1 MSEAQNIEAK
11 PPSYLTAVFLG
22 SSAFVFLNFGLPI
35 RADDLG
41 ISAFGI
47 GGMYAVF
54 TGTMLLV
61 RPLVGYCLDRFGRR
75 WFFTVAFVFY
85 SAAMSVLALSETLA
99 DFYVARFL
107 QGIGASLMW
116 VSARTIIADLN
127 DAAVRGVA
135 MGRLTSTSVQGS
147 MLGAVYGFT
156 LLGMMPMPAA
166 WFWAFAGYAL
176 AALFG
181 LVWAFLFMRETR
193 VAVNASS
200 KVRMPWSAD
209 LRRVLVVVFLSAFA
223 SALIEPIYLIFLKN
237 KFELGLHMLAF
248 AFLPAGLVFAVLPR
262 YAGQWSDRWGRAP
275 IIATGIAFAGL
286 VSIAL
291 PYWPSLVFV
300 AASYIFFAVG
310 WAMASPAE
318 DALVADL
325 APDEARGTVIGAKEG
340 AAGLGAALGP
350 LLGGYVYDQWAP
362 ELAFAMNGCLLLV
375 TAVLAYLWF
384 GQRAQPAGAT
394 RR

>member
-1 MSEAQNIEAK
+1 MSEAQKTQART
-11 PPSYLTAVFLG
+11 PSYLTAVFLG
-22 SSAFVFLNFGLPI
+22 STAFVFLNFGLPI

-61 RPLVGYCLDRFGRR
+61 RPVVGYCLDRFGRR
-75 WFFTVAFVFY
+75 WFFTAAFIFY
-85 SAAMSVLALSETLA
+85 CAAMSVLAMSETLT

-107 QGIGASLMW
+107 QGLGASLMW

-127 DAAVRGVA
+127 DAAMRGVA

-156 LLGMMPMPAA
+156 LLGMLPMSAA
-166 WFWAFAGYAL
+166 WFWAFAGYAA

-181 LVWAFLFMRETR
+181 LAWALFFMRETR
-193 VAVNASS
+193 ATTTHTGR
-200 KVRMPWSAD
+200 VRIPWSAD
-209 LRRVLVVVFLSAFA
+209 LRRVLIVVFLSAFA

-237 KFELGLHMLAF
+237 KFSLGMHMLAF

-262 YAGQWSDRWGRAP
+262 YAGQWSDRWGRGP
-275 IIATGIAFAGL
+275 VIATGIAFAGL

-291 PYWPSLVFV
+291 PYWPSLLFV
-300 AASYIFFAVG
+300 AVSYILFAVG

-325 APDEARGTVIGAKEG
+325 APAEARGTVIGAKEG

-362 ELAFAMNGCLLLV
+362 ELAFALNGCLLLV
-375 TAVLAYLWF
+375 TAVVTYFWF
-384 GQRAQPAGAT
+384 GTARAVDT
-394 RR
+394 RA

>member
-1 MSEAQNIEAK
+1 MSEVQSVTTRQ
-11 PPSYLTAVFLG
+11 PSYLTAVFLG

-61 RPLVGYCLDRFGRR
+61 RPVVGYCLDRLGRR
-75 WFFTVAFVFY
+75 WFFTAAFLFY
-85 SAAMSVLALSETLA
+85 TGAMGVLARSDTVEE
-99 DFYVARFL
+99 FYLARFL
-107 QGIGASLMW
+107 QGLGASLMW
-116 VSARTIIADLN
+116 VSARTVIADLH
-127 DAAVRGVA
+127 DAAGRGLA

-156 LLGMMPMPAA
+156 LLGMMPMAEA
-166 WFWAFAGYAL
+166 WFWAFAGYA
-176 AALFG
+176 AAAFLGF
-181 LVWAFLFMRETR
+181 VWASLFMRETR
-193 VAVNASS
+193 HAPAQRPVI
-200 KVRMPWSAD
+200 KVVWSPE
-209 LRRVLVVVFLSAFA
+209 LRKVLIVVFLSAFA

-237 KFELGLHMLAF
+237 KFSLGMHMLAF

-262 YAGQWSDRWGRAP
+262 YSGQWSDRFGRSRL
-275 IIATGIAFAGL
+275 IAVGIAFAGC

-291 PYWPSLVFV
+291 PFWPSLVFV
-300 AASYIFFAVG
+300 AASYILFAVG

-325 APDEARGTVIGAKEG
+325 APPEARGTVIGAKEG
-340 AAGLGAALGP
+340 AAGVGAALGP
-350 LLGGYVYDQWAP
+350 LLGGYVYDHWAP
-362 ELAFAMNGCLLLV
+362 EWAFALNGLLLLG
-375 TAVLAYLWF
+375 TAVLVLVWF
-384 GQRAQPAGAT
+384 